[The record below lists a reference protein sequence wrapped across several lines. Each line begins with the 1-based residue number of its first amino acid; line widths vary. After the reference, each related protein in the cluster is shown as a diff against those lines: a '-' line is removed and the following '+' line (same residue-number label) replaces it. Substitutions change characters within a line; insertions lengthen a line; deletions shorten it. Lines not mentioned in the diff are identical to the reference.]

1 MLQPHFAIHEMLVKP
16 LTYLLP
22 IKSITSMW
30 QVISVNPLYWI
41 Q

>member
-22 IKSITSMW
+22 IKSITSTW
-30 QVISVNPLYWI
+30 HTIPVNQLY
-41 Q
+41 